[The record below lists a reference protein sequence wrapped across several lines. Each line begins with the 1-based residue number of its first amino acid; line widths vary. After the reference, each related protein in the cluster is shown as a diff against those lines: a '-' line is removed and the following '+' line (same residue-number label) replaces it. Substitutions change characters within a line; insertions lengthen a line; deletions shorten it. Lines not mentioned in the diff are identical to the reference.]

1 MPIEW
6 VSTRQIG
13 KELNM
18 DYRTFQ
24 TNYADK
30 WPPERTSGSNKYW
43 KRSTVNKIK
52 EKEFGIIIDPEVE
65 IS

>member
-30 WPPERTSGSNKYW
+30 WPPERTSGDGGS
-43 KRSTVNKIK
+43 
-52 EKEFGIIIDPEVE
+52 
-65 IS
+65 